1 MNLSNRS
8 WAVMAVIAVLFA
20 LPWWSGDLY
29 KVHLAALICT
39 YWVLISGLNL
49 VVGYSGQLSI
59 GHVGLLAIGAY
70 CFAILAGTYGIHPA
84 VAIAASGTLCAL
96 CGLVLGLPSL
106 RLPGFYFA
114 MATLAFALIV
124 TEITLAQGNLTGGGV
139 GLSVPGFPPPFD
151 SPRGSYWLILA
162 IAAVV
167 TWLTWN
173 VARHT
178 WGRGLVAVRDNVVTA
193 QAVGVPV
200 FRAKLTVFVFSGF
213 TAGVAGALFA
223 VLQSYITP
231 DTFVFDLGLFF
242 FVCIIIGGRGHILG
256 PAIGTIVLTALP
268 EMVAPLAKLGN
279 FFYGL
284 LLLVV
289 VLLVPEGLGHVVQ
302 VVIGR
307 FNSRRGESHGV
318 KPDLERL
325 SKAIYRGPS
334 IK

>member
-1 MNLSNRS
+1 MHLSKKS
-8 WAVMAVIAVLFA
+8 ISILVVMAALIA

-29 KVHLAALICT
+29 KLHLAALICT
-39 YWVLISGLNL
+39 YWVLIGGLNL

-70 CFAILAGTYGIHPA
+70 CFAILAGTHGLHPGI
-84 VAIAASGTLCAL
+84 AIAASGALCAL
-96 CGLVLGLPSL
+96 CGLLLGLPSL

-139 GLSVPGFPPPFD
+139 GLPVPGLPAPFD
-151 SPRGSYWLILA
+151 TPRGTYWLILA
-162 IAAVV
+162 IAALV

-178 WGRGLVAVRDNVVTA
+178 WGRGLVAVRDSAVTA

-200 FRAKLTVFVFSGF
+200 FRAKLTVFIFSGF

-284 LLLVV
+284 LLLAV
-289 VLLVPEGLGHVVQ
+289 VLLVPEG
-302 VVIGR
+302 IGR
-307 FNSRRGESHGV
+307 VFELLIARFRPRRGESHVV

-325 SKAIYRGPS
+325 ARAIRGGQS
-334 IK
+334 R

>member
-1 MNLSNRS
+1 MPLSKKS
-8 WAVMAVIAVLFA
+8 ISIVVVMAALIA

-29 KVHLAALICT
+29 KLHLATLICT
-39 YWVLISGLNL
+39 YWVLIGGLNL

-70 CFAILAGTYGIHPA
+70 CFAILAGTHGVHPA
-84 VAIAASGTLCAL
+84 IAIAASGALCAL
-96 CGLVLGLPSL
+96 CGLLLGLPSL

-139 GLSVPGFPPPFD
+139 GLPVPGFPPPFD
-151 SPRGSYWLILA
+151 TPRGTYWLILG
-162 IAAVV
+162 IAALV

-178 WGRGLVAVRDNVVTA
+178 WGRALIAVRDSVVTA
-193 QAVGVPV
+193 QAVGVLV

-213 TAGVAGALFA
+213 TAGVAGSLFA

-284 LLLVV
+284 LLLAV
-289 VLLVPEGLGHVVQ
+289 VLLVPEG
-302 VVIGR
+302 IGR
-307 FNSRRGESHGV
+307 VFELLIERFRPRRRESHVV
-318 KPDLERL
+318 KPDLARL
-325 SKAIYRGPS
+325 AKAIENGRS
-334 IK
+334 AR